1 MQRIVAVIL
10 VLLFVAPPALMG
22 QKPNTLVDWDKVQRL
37 KAGTKITL
45 TVTGNVPTNVRF
57 LFADEATLVTLKPIQ
72 PKLAGRVERTLF
84 SIGSQ
89 WPAIL
94 NRGDGVEDG
103 KVRVSRE
110 GVFDGAQKVANLSDL
125 IQQTPRGDVLS
136 TPEAATQP
144 PHSHWVRNILIGFAI
159 VVGTSLVICVAAR
172 VCGPD

>member
-10 VLLFVAPPALMG
+10 MLLFVAPPVSSG
-22 QKPNTLVDWDKVQRL
+22 QKPNAPVDWDKVQRL

-45 TVTGNVPTNVRF
+45 TVTGNPPTQVRF
-57 LFADEATLVTLKPIQ
+57 LFADEATVVTLKPTE

-94 NRGDGVEDG
+94 NSGESVDDG

-110 GVFDGAQKVANLSDL
+110 GVFDGTQKVTNLPDL
-125 IQQTPRGDVLS
+125 VQQTPREDVLS
-136 TPEAATQP
+136 IPEVA

-159 VVGTSLVICVAAR
+159 AVAIVLIALAAS
-172 VCGPD
+172 GYLES